1 MYHTLFK
8 SNGEIVKL
16 IYKPNL
22 KRMHKMLDCEYI
34 DVNTF
39 GFFYNGKDHDEAEI
53 IVDDLF
59 VSKEKPINRIVSDA
73 LSKSI
78 GWRNR
83 AYIIANKT
91 KFVVCGNVL
100 VITAEELLT
109 EGHDVPSIQGQG
121 GPAMVKFKDIYGG
134 QGGPDDPLP
143 DYNFIDDHTYDEED
157 LDSWIKYEKEQKE
170 LNALKALNALT
181 IANDPPIPPINQQKA
196 FKAFPEI
203 D

>member
-22 KRMHKMLDCEYI
+22 NRMHKMLDCEYI

-109 EGHDVPSIQGQG
+109 EGHDVPSSQN

-134 QGGPDDPLP
+134 PDDPLP
-143 DYNFIDDHTYDEED
+143 DYDFIDDHTYDEED
-157 LDSWIKYEKEQKE
+157 LDSWIKYEKEMGK
-170 LNALKALNALT
+170 
-181 IANDPPIPPINQQKA
+181 I
-196 FKAFPEI
+196 
-203 D
+203 